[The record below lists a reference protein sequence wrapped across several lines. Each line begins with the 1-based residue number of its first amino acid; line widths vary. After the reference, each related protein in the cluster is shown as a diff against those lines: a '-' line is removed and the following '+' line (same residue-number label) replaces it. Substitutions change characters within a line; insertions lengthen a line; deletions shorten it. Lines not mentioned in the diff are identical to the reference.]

1 MSSFESL
8 YRNYFG
14 FVWATARRLGA
25 SPEGVDDLVQEI
37 FIVIHRRLHTLERPE
52 ALRSW
57 IYSIV
62 RRVMNDHRRSL
73 SVRSAAVPTLAA
85 QAEYQAAPKTPFDA
99 TEHNDKVA
107 TLRSILEELD
117 ESKRE
122 LFMMAE
128 LDQLT
133 VVEIASIIEVNVDTA
148 YSRVR
153 AARRAFEEILAR
165 RKAAEKRQGGT
176 WRA

>member
-1 MSSFESL
+1 M
-8 YRNYFG
+8 
-14 FVWATARRLGA
+14 
-25 SPEGVDDLVQEI
+25 
-37 FIVIHRRLHTLERPE
+37 IHRRLHTLERPE

-62 RRVMNDHRRSL
+62 RRVVYDGRRAAR
-73 SVRSAAVPTLAA
+73 VRVAAAPTVAV
-85 QAEYQAAPKTPFDA
+85 QAEYAAGPRTPFES
-99 TEHNDKVA
+99 TEQNDRVE

-133 VVEIASIIEVNVDTA
+133 VVEIAAITEVPVDTA

-153 AARRAFEEILAR
+153 AARRAFEEVLAR
-165 RKAAEKRQGGT
+165 RKAAEARQEGAAWKG
-176 WRA
+176 